1 MGGSTNFE
9 CKEGMMRSAL
19 SLSLVAVLCVAV
31 SAQLPTAT
39 LNGTVTDPQG
49 AVVASAKV
57 TIVSQGTGVAR
68 ETTSDTAGLYTF
80 ANMAPGD
87 YTVRVESP
95 TFGKVEIKDVR
106 LEVGHASTVDVKLAP
121 AKVGEVVTV
130 KTAEAQVELTQSE
143 VQGLVTS
150 TTIENIPLNGRNF
163 LELAFLIP
171 GNRPATNFDPTKT
184 NTLEVSS
191 AGAFGRGGNI
201 TIDGGD
207 NNDEVVGGTLA
218 NLPEDSVREFQ
229 IATNKFTAEV
239 GRSGSSII
247 NIITKSGT
255 NDYHGSGFFFFRHK
269 ALQALPAI
277 SRNQPAPHFAREQ
290 FGGSIGGPIKKD
302 RAWWF
307 VSSEYRDQ
315 GDAVQVGQR
324 DFATDSVISTSAPAF
339 LHDYLLDSRTDFKLT
354 NKDNLA
360 VRYSFNRSLG
370 IDNGSLRRPAGSA
383 ANRQSSLNRFGSPVV
398 DWTRIIS
405 PGVVNS
411 LIFHGDWF
419 LNSIPAFSPD
429 NPVTNPAGLAV
440 GNEIRFPSLQDGANF
455 RIPQSTKF
463 NRYQIRDT
471 LSWVVG
477 NHTLRFGGEW
487 QHLNTFALFDLFGS
501 GSIFTTEDFATSDL
515 NGDGVVND
523 LDIPIAVALKSAA
536 PSRPPIVPFYP
547 NSYFGTYVQDDWKAR
562 PNLTLNLGLR
572 WEVDDVLGQASN
584 LHPCASL
591 TTVDNTCDFVEN
603 ILGTHPGRDY
613 KQFGPRVGFA
623 WDPLKRGQTVIRGG
637 YGIYYD
643 RVVTEVPLL
652 EALLNGR
659 ILPLNA
665 FGGSVCGGV
674 AASNGGCGP
683 GTTFDP
689 VTPTL
694 ANPFVGTPA
703 TFGIGINHIAN
714 KAKHPY
720 VQQFTV
726 GLQQQLA
733 QNWIISADGIHNF
746 GQRFILG
753 RLLRSTTST
762 SPFIT
767 CPNGFDPCTAI
778 DPLTMKT
785 ALAGCFPS
793 PPASPDPTCENV
805 TDIESVAKSWYDAL
819 LISLQKRP
827 TGGPNFRWGFN
838 ANYTLSKTFNYSND
852 DQIPFNGAEDAVN
865 LIFHSNDLQL
875 EKGYSPTDE
884 RHRFVFY
891 GVFDVPWKLSIS
903 PIWTYSSH
911 VPMDSLVPALSARL
925 PVIRRNA
932 LGREISNGTQLNA
945 AINLW
950 NSEPACVT
958 GLVNQIPCNPGVI
971 LNPVNPNLKFGDAF
985 NSFDLRATKTWS
997 LFHERNQLQFIAE
1010 VFNLFNVTNI
1020 RGFNNNNYSGFLND
1034 ITSPQFNK
1042 PIRTAGGFFGSG
1054 GPRAFQFALRYTF

>member
-1 MGGSTNFE
+1 
-9 CKEGMMRSAL
+9 MMRSAL
-19 SLSLVAVLCVAV
+19 SLSLVVVLCVAV
-31 SAQLPTAT
+31 SAQLPTST

-68 ETTSDTAGLYTF
+68 DTTSDPQGFYTF

-95 TFGKVEIKDVR
+95 TFGKAEIKDIR

-130 KTAEAQVELTQSE
+130 QIAEAQVELTQSE

-269 ALQALPAI
+269 ALQGLPAI
-277 SRNQPAPHFAREQ
+277 NRNQPTPHFAREQ

-315 GDAVQVGQR
+315 GHAVQVGER
-324 DFATDSVISTSAPAF
+324 DFATDSVISSSAPAF

-354 NKDNLA
+354 NKDNLT

-370 IDNGSLRRPAGSA
+370 IDNGSLRRPQGTA
-383 ANRQSSLNRFGSPVV
+383 ANRQSSLNRFSSPLV

-429 NPVTNPAGLAV
+429 NPVTNPAGLDV

-471 LSWVVG
+471 LSWVAG

-501 GSIFTTEDFATSDL
+501 GSIFTTEDFPTFNRRLGTPCS
-515 NGDGVVND
+515 VNPCD
-523 LDIPIAVALKSAA
+523 DRDIPIAVAIKSAA

-547 NSYFGTYVQDDWKAR
+547 NSYFGAYIQDDWKAR
-562 PNLTLNLGLR
+562 SNLTLNLGLR

-584 LHPCASL
+584 LRPCASL

-603 ILGTHPGRDY
+603 ILGTHPDRDY

-659 ILPLNA
+659 ILPLAA
-665 FGGSVCGGV
+665 FAGSVCGGV
-674 AASNGGCGP
+674 AASKGGCGP

-689 VTPTL
+689 GTPTL
-694 ANPFVGTPA
+694 ANPFSGGSAV
-703 TFGIGINHIAN
+703 FGIGINHIAN
-714 KAKHPY
+714 NAKHPY
-720 VQQFTV
+720 VQQFTL

-733 QNWIISADGIHNF
+733 QNWIIAADGIHNF

-762 SPFIT
+762 SPFIS
-767 CPNGFDPCTAI
+767 CPNGFDPCEVV
-778 DPLTMKT
+778 DPLSGNSV
-785 ALAGCFPS
+785 ASCFTSS
-793 PPASPDPTCENV
+793 PGASCQQV

-925 PVIRRNA
+925 PILPRNA
-932 LGREISNGTQLNA
+932 LGREISNGAQLNT

-950 NSEPACVT
+950 NSEPTCVK

-971 LNPVNPNLKFGDAF
+971 LKPVNPNLKFGDAF
-985 NSFDLRATKTWS
+985 NSFDLRVTKTWS
-997 LFHERNQLQFIAE
+997 LFHEQNLQFIAE
-1010 VFNLFNVTNI
+1010 VFNLFNITNI

-1054 GPRAFQFALRYTF
+1054 GPRAFQFALRYAF